1 MVEFSLMISTII
13 IKYILII
20 ASKNLENKIKRL
32 KFLIFLTFLT
42 LVSNSINAN
51 YTCKFD
57 LANFITPIFC
67 IVSK

>member
-1 MVEFSLMISTII
+1 MIEFSFMISTII
-13 IKYILII
+13 IKYILIT
-20 ASKNLENKIKRL
+20 ASKNLEKKIQRIKT
-32 KFLIFLTFLT
+32 LIFLTFLT

-57 LANFITPIFC
+57 LASFITPIFF